1 MEKQTEHGALWIK
14 TSTKGEYMTG
24 SITLG
29 NQTVKVVAFK
39 NTNKKNPNEPDWRIL
54 ESKPL
59 SPTSTTET
67 PQTSNSSVT
76 ERSTQAVD
84 PSYNPEYPVEDL
96 GTPHF

>member
-14 TSTKGEYMTG
+14 TSVKGEYMTG
-24 SITLG
+24 NITIG

-59 SPTSTTET
+59 SPTSTTEDART
-67 PQTSNSSVT
+67 KQEQT
-76 ERSTQAVD
+76 A
-84 PSYNPEYPVEDL
+84 YPELPNEE
-96 GTPHF
+96 PPF

>member
-14 TSTKGEYMTG
+14 TSVKGEYMTG
-24 SITLG
+24 NITIG

-39 NTNKKNPNEPDWRIL
+39 NTDKKNPKEPDWRIL

-67 PQTSNSSVT
+67 PTNAISSVT
-76 ERSTQAVD
+76 DDAGST
-84 PSYNPEYPVEDL
+84 PEYPLPDEAV
-96 GTPHF
+96 PF